1 MYMYYYI
8 RTYICTCMYNHS
20 LYYDANILNIHV
32 VTDKNHYKHVNM

>member
-20 LYYDANILNIHV
+20 LYYDTNIHV